1 MFSIP
6 EEAIRK
12 ATKCRA
18 EFSCLRSACCGSS
31 PMCDVEA
38 RHADEVLRVS
48 AAQWPS
54 CSYHLDFGGA
64 RFCVCPVRS
73 AIFRQQAAQPSDP
86 EVRAGRNAA

>member
-6 EEAIRK
+6 EEAIQK

-18 EFSCLRSACCGSS
+18 GFSCLRTACCGSS

-48 AAQWPS
+48 ATQWPS
-54 CSYHLDFGGA
+54 CAYHLDFGGA

-73 AIFRQQAAQPSDP
+73 AIFRQQAATAPAA
-86 EVRAGRNAA
+86 EIRAGRGAD